1 MAPPPAMN
9 VITEQTR
16 EKDMEIERLQKQN
29 RELLNQLTRQ
39 KKENQDLEEEIDD
52 MDDKME
58 SGSLSG
64 HEAEMKYKR
73 DEFSQVRNEYRMAS
87 AELEQA
93 KVWATTLTENL
104 NKLTAKSTE
113 EKADIRKE
121 IWKQTAALQT
131 TNEKK
136 NMFAK

>member
-1 MAPPPAMN
+1 M
-9 VITEQTR
+9 
-16 EKDMEIERLQKQN
+16 
-29 RELLNQLTRQ
+29 
-39 KKENQDLEEEIDD
+39 EEEIDD